1 MDGLTI
7 PSMFEQS
14 VQTYPDNVMMME
26 KRDGAYR
33 NSTYRE
39 IHEQVL
45 ACAAGLIEYGIRKG
59 DRIALISEGRN
70 DWIIAELGILYA
82 GAVNV
87 PLSVKID
94 ELSEIKFRLAHS
106 GCRLAIVSRSQAP
119 KVFQIKN
126 DLADLEKIIVLDP
139 IDRMNDDEML
149 FADLLERG
157 QTYLQS
163 NADSFAGIWQGI
175 GPDDYANICYTSG
188 TTADPKGIILTHRNY
203 VVNVRQA
210 TALLPIPDWYTTL
223 LILPWDHSFAHT
235 AGLYTLMR
243 NGGCIASVQSGKTA
257 IETLR
262 NIPVNIR
269 EVKPVFLLSVP
280 ALAKSFKKNIEAA
293 IRGKGA
299 RVEKLFQKALET
311 AYAYNGIGSDR
322 GKGWRKIHKPMYALY
337 DKILFGKIREN
348 FGGRL
353 EFFIGGGAL
362 LDIELQRF
370 FYAIGIP
377 MYQGYGLSEAA
388 PIISANVPAQH
399 RLGSSGKVV
408 VDLELKICDERG
420 NEVPVGQKGEI
431 VVKGENVMA
440 GYWNNKAATEKTIR
454 DGWLFTGDLGYL
466 DSDGF
471 LYVLGREKS
480 LLIGHDGEKYSP
492 EGIEEMLVE
501 HSPYIDQVMLYNNQS
516 PYTIALIV
524 PNQEAIRR
532 WAKQEDI
539 SLHSPEGQD
548 RVIGLIESE
557 IAQYKTGGKQSEL
570 FPDRWLPA
578 TFAILGEGFTEQNK
592 LMNST
597 LKMVRGKIIEFYTN
611 RLDYLFSAE
620 GKNVRNHQNRTIIRR
635 MVDSDKNE

>member
-322 GKGWRKIHKPMYALY
+322 GKDGERYINRCMPST
-337 DKILFGKIREN
+337 IR
-348 FGGRL
+348 FYSGRYGR
-353 EFFIGGGAL
+353 ISGA
-362 LDIELQRF
+362 
-370 FYAIGIP
+370 
-377 MYQGYGLSEAA
+377 GLSSSSAA
-388 PIISANVPAQH
+388 AHCSILNCSGFSTRSAS
-399 RLGSSGKVV
+399 R
-408 VDLELKICDERG
+408 CTRG
-420 NEVPVGQKGEI
+420 TVCRKP
-431 VVKGENVMA
+431 
-440 GYWNNKAATEKTIR
+440 
-454 DGWLFTGDLGYL
+454 
-466 DSDGF
+466 
-471 LYVLGREKS
+471 
-480 LLIGHDGEKYSP
+480 P
-492 EGIEEMLVE
+492 
-501 HSPYIDQVMLYNNQS
+501 P
-516 PYTIALIV
+516 
-524 PNQEAIRR
+524 
-532 WAKQEDI
+532 
-539 SLHSPEGQD
+539 
-548 RVIGLIESE
+548 
-557 IAQYKTGGKQSEL
+557 L
-570 FPDRWLPA
+570 FPPTFRHNTGSVRPERWSS
-578 TFAILGEGFTEQNK
+578 IW
-592 LMNST
+592 S
-597 LKMVRGKIIEFYTN
+597 
-611 RLDYLFSAE
+611 
-620 GKNVRNHQNRTIIRR
+620 
-635 MVDSDKNE
+635 